1 MSKKKKSNVKGISLH
16 SSQIHKVYPSSTTTA
31 FWLWFRHESM
41 EGFFFFFKIPKFTH
55 ILLLLS
61 QDKYYNLERP
71 YLSFIMT
78 KKCSATQ
85 KNPLGTLVTPVLTG
99 MLEVCWY
106 NFAQMFTRIHLHHS
120 FCYCCPCS
128 M

>member
-1 MSKKKKSNVKGISLH
+1 MSKAYHYTAAKSTKYIPHLQQLH
-16 SSQIHKVYPSSTTTA
+16 FGCGFAMRAWRV
-31 FWLWFRHESM
+31 
-41 EGFFFFFKIPKFTH
+41 FFFFFKIPKFTH